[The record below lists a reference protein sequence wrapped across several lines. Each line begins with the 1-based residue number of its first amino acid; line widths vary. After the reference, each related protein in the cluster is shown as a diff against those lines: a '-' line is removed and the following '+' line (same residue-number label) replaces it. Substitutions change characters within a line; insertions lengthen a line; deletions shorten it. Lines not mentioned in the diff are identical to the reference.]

1 MITVG
6 GVLVKGHRKLNV
18 LSNQIP
24 EYDPDGDA
32 DTLSDVARISSNFS
46 KSYST
51 QAVLYAEKFL

>member
-1 MITVG
+1 M
-6 GVLVKGHRKLNV
+6 KGHRKLNV